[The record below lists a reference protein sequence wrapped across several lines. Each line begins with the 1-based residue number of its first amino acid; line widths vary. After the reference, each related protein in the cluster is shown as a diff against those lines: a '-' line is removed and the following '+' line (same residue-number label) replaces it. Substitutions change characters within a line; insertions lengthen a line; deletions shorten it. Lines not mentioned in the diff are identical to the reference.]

1 MGVNH
6 ARACFLYAMK
16 CPYCTNQDTEVVET
30 RENEDLTTTRR
41 RRECIK
47 CGKRFTTY
55 ERIES
60 VPIIVIKKDGRK
72 EQFSRDKLKNGI
84 LKACEKTTVGIE
96 DIVRIVDDVERE
108 LRGLDSVEVES
119 KKIGGLAALKLKK
132 LDKIAYI
139 RFASVFRR
147 FVDVEDFEKELQK
160 LI

>member
-1 MGVNH
+1 
-6 ARACFLYAMK
+6 MK
-16 CPYCTNQDTEVVET
+16 CPYCENQDTEVVET
-30 RENEDLTTTRR
+30 RDNEDLSTTRR

-72 EQFSRDKLKNGI
+72 EQFARDKLKNGI
-84 LKACEKTTVGIE
+84 LRASEKTTVGIE
-96 DIVRIVDDVERE
+96 DIERIVDEVERE
-108 LRGLDSVEVES
+108 LRGMDTVEVDS
-119 KKIGGLAALKLKK
+119 KKIGHLSATKLKK
-132 LDKIAYI
+132 IDKIAYI

-147 FVDVEDFEKELQK
+147 FVDVDDFKKELYK